1 MKNIGNPNVLSLAL
15 GEIPKGLSLF
25 TVVIISDL
33 FYFPLYHIIIMYF
46 NLMSWRT
53 LLIKVFI
60 YIRANRLRRKIKY
73 DSLHQQRK

>member
-1 MKNIGNPNVLSLAL
+1 MKCIGKPQCNSLAL

-33 FYFPLYHIIIMYF
+33 FYFVFYNTIYMYF

-60 YIRANRLRRKIKY
+60 YIKASKARRKIKY
-73 DSLHQQRK
+73 DLHQQGK